1 MHLKHSLVIEKFEL
15 FLRGE
20 NLKLTPQRRRIL
32 DRVYATHEH
41 FSADTLYA
49 WLREEEGPQVSR
61 ATVYRTLDVLSRGG
75 FVQGLDTG
83 DGGMVYEHVLG
94 HDHHDHLV
102 CVACGRIDEFSDPE
116 IEKLQVKAA
125 RSKGFTLVSHVL
137 RLSGF
142 CESCQEKRA
151 GSGASEETGS
161 GPGVRGE
168 NPIEDRV

>member
-1 MHLKHSLVIEKFEL
+1 MKHSLVVQKFET
-15 FLRGE
+15 FLRGQ

-32 DRVYATHEH
+32 DRVYATHDH
-41 FSADTLYA
+41 FSAETLYA

-75 FVQGLDTG
+75 FVQALDTG
-83 DGGMVYEHVLG
+83 DSGLVYEHVLG
-94 HDHHDHLV
+94 HEHHDHLV
-102 CVACGRIDEFSDPE
+102 CIACGRIDEFSDPE

-142 CESCQEKRA
+142 CESCLEKR
-151 GSGASEETGS
+151 GRGGASGTLDS
-161 GPGVRGE
+161 VPVDRGE
-168 NPIEDRV
+168 DPIEEIM